1 MPPPSAAATRSRSG
15 VLGALL
21 LLLLLVAAYVPSLAL
36 AQPGSRV
43 EIVDGIG
50 VKVGQQIGEGT
61 IGVAHLGSLGGPVND
76 VVYKQ
81 NKPNRNTG
89 ARVDFGENE
98 VDATRKAGQLIAVE
112 KDKMVQKK
120 VGDMNLSDY
129 LTRADNDPK
138 ARATFQ
144 RVGED
149 PKTAAGKPKLSEM
162 IWKQV
167 DRQQAEVGYLHGDV
181 HPGNVRVHA
190 QEQKAGQPVAK
201 AAITAECMESGFAF
215 RGGRP
220 SLYRRAG
227 ACKRPAAAVKA
238 AKGGDKTVADK
249 AKRGAAT
256 TAGKEKGAAAATRVL
271 NAPAATTKGKGAG
284 APGGDKTGGAKAPK
298 TVAKVGKK
306 ATAAAARKAKGAGG
320 AAGKVPKTP
329 TAAAAGAGAKGGP
342 GKGKGG
348 AAGDKAV
355 TTARGGGTSKAP
367 KPAAAT
373 APAAGKTPK
382 GGSGGGGGAK
392 AAMGA
397 KPAAKSEAAGKTRSA
412 ASKTPAVSNKAGTGG
427 GSKRGKDA

>member
-21 LLLLLVAAYVPSLAL
+21 LLLLLVATYVPSLAR
-36 AQPGSRV
+36 AQAGSRV

-50 VKVGQQIGEGT
+50 VKVGQQIGEGDV
-61 IGVAHLGSLGGPVND
+61 GVAHLGSLGGPAND

-81 NKPNRNTG
+81 NKPDKNTG
-89 ARVDFGENE
+89 ARVHFGGNE

-112 KDKMVQKK
+112 KDKMVQKR
-120 VGDMNLSDY
+120 VGDMDLPDY
-129 LTRADNDPK
+129 LKRAANDPK

-144 RVGED
+144 QVGED

-162 IWKQV
+162 ILKQV

-190 QEQKAGQPVAK
+190 QEQKAGQPYKGPKVELIDWGEAKHPSQADEDSRLAMKQVAK
-201 AAITAECMESGFAF
+201 AGITAECMESGFAF

-227 ACKRPAAAVKA
+227 ACKRPAAAAKG

-256 TAGKEKGAAAATRVL
+256 TAGKEKGATAATRGL
-271 NAPAATTKGKGAG
+271 NAP
-284 APGGDKTGGAKAPK
+284 
-298 TVAKVGKK
+298 
-306 ATAAAARKAKGAGG
+306 AARKAKGAGG
-320 AAGKVPKTP
+320 AAGNVPKTP
-329 TAAAAGAGAKGGP
+329 TAAATGARAKGGP

-355 TTARGGGTSKAP
+355 TTARGGGTSRAP

-373 APAAGKTPK
+373 PPTAGKTLK
-382 GGSGGGGGAK
+382 GG
-392 AAMGA
+392 
-397 KPAAKSEAAGKTRSA
+397 
-412 ASKTPAVSNKAGTGG
+412 
-427 GSKRGKDA
+427 